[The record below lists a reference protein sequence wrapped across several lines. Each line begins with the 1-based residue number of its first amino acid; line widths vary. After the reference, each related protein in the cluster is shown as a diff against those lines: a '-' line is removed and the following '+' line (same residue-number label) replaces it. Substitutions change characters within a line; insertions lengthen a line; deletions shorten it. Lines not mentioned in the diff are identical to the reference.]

1 MAGGPSSALATW
13 LAPDLERVIWAI
25 AVGSAR
31 TLPIAW
37 LLPAFGGQNVPAP
50 VRMGIG
56 LALSALCLPHVLLAL
71 PSPVSGGITFWILLL
86 MREAAVGLTVGFVG
100 SLVFL
105 AAEGAGR
112 LVDTL
117 RGANL
122 AEVLSPATEGRSSPL
137 GDVMLLL
144 ACVIF
149 LEMGGVGQVAA
160 ALYRSY
166 EAVPLSLASTPAS
179 LAAAARLVVI
189 TTAML
194 IESTLALAAPA
205 VVAMLLADLVLGAIA
220 RMAPQIPVYFVGMP
234 LKALAGVGIVLLAL
248 GSLQA
253 ALTASFHGW
262 TGLVDRAFAIWQ

>member
-1 MAGGPSSALATW
+1 MAASVTSGTLASW
-13 LAPDLERVIWAI
+13 LAPDLERVIWA
-25 AVGSAR
+25 VGVGAAR

-37 LLPAFGGQNVPAP
+37 MIPAFGGHNVPP
-50 VRMGIG
+50 QVRMGLG

-71 PSPVSGGITFWILLL
+71 PGAASVTFWILLL
-86 MREAAVGLTVGFVG
+86 VREAAVGLTVGFVG

-112 LVDTL
+112 LIDTL

-149 LEMGGVGQVAA
+149 LEMGGVTMVAT

-166 EAVPLSLASTPAS
+166 EAVPLTLASTPAN
-179 LAAAARLVVI
+179 LGAVARLVVL

-194 IESTLALAAPA
+194 LESILALAAPA

-234 LKALAGVGIVLLAL
+234 LKALAGVGIVLVGL
-248 GSLQA
+248 GGLQA
-253 ALTASFHGW
+253 ALYASFDGW
-262 TGLVDRAFAIWQ
+262 TVLVERAFTIWR

>member
-1 MAGGPSSALATW
+1 MPAAPSAFASW

-25 AVGSAR
+25 GVGTAR

-37 LLPAFGGQNVPAP
+37 LLPAFGGQNVPAQ
-50 VRMGIG
+50 VRLGLG
-56 LALSALCLPHVLLAL
+56 LALSVLCLPHVLLAL
-71 PSPVSGGITFWILLL
+71 PTSGGIAFWILLL
-86 MREAAVGLTVGFVG
+86 AREAAVGLTVGFVG

-117 RGANL
+117 RGANM

-144 ACVIF
+144 TCVIF
-149 LEMGGVGQVAA
+149 LELGGVGLVSA

-166 EAVPLSLASTPAS
+166 EAVPLALGNAPDN
-179 LAAAARLVVI
+179 LAAAARLVAI

-205 VVAMLLADLVLGAIA
+205 LVAMLLADLVLGAIA

-234 LKALAGVGIVLLAL
+234 LKALAGVGIVLVGL

-253 ALTASFHGW
+253 ALVASFQGW
-262 TGLVDRAFAIWQ
+262 NALLERAFSIWR

>member
-1 MAGGPSSALATW
+1 MAVVTSGTLASW
-13 LAPDLERVIWAI
+13 LAPDLERIIWA
-25 AVGSAR
+25 VGVGTAR

-37 LLPAFGGQNVPAP
+37 LIPAFGGQNVPP
-50 VRMGIG
+50 QVRMGLG
-56 LALSALCLPHVLLAL
+56 LALSVLCLPHVLLVL
-71 PSPVSGGITFWILLL
+71 PGSASITFWILLL
-86 MREAAVGLTVGFVG
+86 AREAAVGLTVGFVG

-105 AAEGAGR
+105 AADGAGR
-112 LVDTL
+112 LIDTL
-117 RGANL
+117 RGANM

-137 GDVMLLL
+137 GDVLLL
-144 ACVIF
+144 LTCVIF
-149 LEMGGVGQVAA
+149 LEMGGVTMVAA

-166 EAVPLSLASTPAS
+166 EAVPLTLASTPAS
-179 LAAAARLVVI
+179 LGAAARLVVI

-234 LKALAGVGIVLLAL
+234 LKALAGVGIVLVGL

-253 ALTASFHGW
+253 ALRASFTGW
-262 TGLVDRAFAIWQ
+262 TSLLDRAFTIWR